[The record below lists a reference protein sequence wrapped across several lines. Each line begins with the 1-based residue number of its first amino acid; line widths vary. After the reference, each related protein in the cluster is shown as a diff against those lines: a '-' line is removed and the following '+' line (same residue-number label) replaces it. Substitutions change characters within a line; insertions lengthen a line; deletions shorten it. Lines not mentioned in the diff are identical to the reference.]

1 MKYLV
6 EYITSHGIVKG
17 ENGSKKSKNS
27 AGVCLHLRNL
37 KSKVRGGGDKQSRSK
52 WSKMVENL
60 EE

>member
-17 ENGSKKSKNS
+17 ENGGKKSKNS
-27 AGVCLHLRNL
+27 AGVCLHLRKL
-37 KSKVRGGGDKQSRSK
+37 KSKLRGGNKQSRSK
-52 WSKMVENL
+52 WSKMAENL